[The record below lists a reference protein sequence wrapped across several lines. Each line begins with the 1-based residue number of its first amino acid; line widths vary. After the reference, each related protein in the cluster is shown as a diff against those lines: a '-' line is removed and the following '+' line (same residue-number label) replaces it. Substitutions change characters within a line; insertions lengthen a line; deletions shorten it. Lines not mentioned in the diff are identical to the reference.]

1 MRRDRWLPWIA
12 AAAAYAPGAGLAYL
26 LAVTADDEP
35 SSAHVIDQLTDDLVR
50 AEVPAEIAVDAAA

>member
-26 LAVTADDEP
+26 LAATREDEK
-35 SSAHVIDQLTDDLVR
+35 SVDLALVD
-50 AEVPAEIAVDAAA
+50 APAELSIDAAA